1 MDHEMKTATKT
12 KWALAAVVALAV
24 IGIAAPLAFADNIG
38 APTSAAGGLSA
49 PSSPS
54 LPSSAGPLGSSRG
67 GSSLGGSSLDRDF
80 SRGYEPLKLQSPG
93 TGKFEG
99 PHNGTTTPCVG
110 STGFGSSGGIPGHA
124 C

>member
-1 MDHEMKTATKT
+1 MREQTNIQTKT
-12 KWALAAVVALAV
+12 NWAIVAAVAIAL

-54 LPSSAGPLGSSRG
+54 LSGSAGPLGSSHG
-67 GSSLGGSSLDRDF
+67 GGSLGGGSLRDNDD
-80 SRGYEPLKLQSPG
+80 SMILKLQPG

-99 PHNGTTTPCVG
+99 RDNGSRDPCIG
-110 STGFGSSGGIPGHA
+110 SSGFGSSGAQPGHK